1 MAIVLQFVM
10 VRNAPD
16 NVPIAER
23 TEMTV
28 LVVAEHDR
36 AALKAVTL
44 HTVTAAL
51 QCASGDVHVLVV
63 GGGAGEAAKDAARIA
78 GVARV
83 IVAEGA
89 SLAENLAE
97 NTAAQILSIAHG
109 YSHILFPASAKGKNV
124 APRVAAKLDVAQISE
139 ITRVVAPDV
148 FERPIYAGNVIATVQ
163 SSDAIKVVTVRPQSF
178 DAAAAGN
185 GSAEL
190 ETADPVDDCG
200 RSCFVSRTIYSN
212 ERPELTAAQVIV
224 SGGRGLGSAV
234 NFSEVLGPLAD
245 QLNAGLGASLAA
257 VDEGYAPND
266 WQVGQSGKVVAPQ
279 LYIACGI
286 SGAVQHLAGIQDAR
300 VIVAIN
306 SDEEA
311 PIFSVADYGLVADL
325 FVAVPELVIALGR
338 RNSQA

>member
-1 MAIVLQFVM
+1 
-10 VRNAPD
+10 
-16 NVPIAER
+16 
-23 TEMTV
+23 MTV
-28 LVVAEHDR
+28 LVIAEHDR
-36 AALKAVTL
+36 AELKAVTL

-63 GGGAGEAAKDAARIA
+63 GAGASEAAKDAARIE

-89 SLAENLAE
+89 CLAENLAE
-97 NTAAQILSIAHG
+97 NTAAQILSVAHG
-109 YSHILFPASAKGKNV
+109 YSHILFPASANGKNV

-163 SSDAIKVVTVRPQSF
+163 CSDAIKVVTVRPQSF
-178 DAAAAGN
+178 DAAAASN
-185 GSAEL
+185 GIAEK
-190 ETADPVDDCG
+190 EIANQVDDFG
-200 RSCFVSRTIYSN
+200 QSCFVSRTIYSN
-212 ERPELTAAQVIV
+212 ERPELTGAQVIV

-234 NFSEVLGPLAD
+234 NFNEVLGPLAD

-266 WQVGQSGKVVAPQ
+266 WQVGQSGKIVAPQ

-286 SGAVQHLAGIQDAR
+286 SGAVQHLAGIKDAR

-311 PIFSVADYGLVADL
+311 PIFSIADYGLVADL
-325 FVAVPELVIALGR
+325 FVAVPELVIALGNAPSKR
-338 RNSQA
+338 TPV

>member
-1 MAIVLQFVM
+1 
-10 VRNAPD
+10 
-16 NVPIAER
+16 
-23 TEMTV
+23 MTV

-36 AALKAVTL
+36 SALKAATL
-44 HTVTAAL
+44 RTVTAAL
-51 QCASGDVHVLVV
+51 QCASGDVHVLVA
-63 GGGAGEAAKDAARIA
+63 GRGASEAAKDAARIA

-83 IVAEGA
+83 VVAEGA

-97 NTAAQILSIAHG
+97 NTAAQVLSIAHG
-109 YSHILFPASAKGKNV
+109 YSHILFPASANGKNV

-178 DAAAAGN
+178 EAAATGN
-185 GSAEL
+185 GSAEI
-190 ETADPVDDCG
+190 EIAHPVDDCG
-200 RSCFVSRTIYSN
+200 KSRFVSRTIHSN
-212 ERPELTAAQVIV
+212 ARPELTAAQVIV

-234 NFSEVLGPLAD
+234 NFNEVLGPLAD

-311 PIFSVADYGLVADL
+311 PIFSIADYGLVADL
-325 FVAVPELVIALGR
+325 FVAVPELVLALGSAR
-338 RNSQA
+338 SKQTPG

>member
-1 MAIVLQFVM
+1 M

-16 NVPIAER
+16 NMSIAQR

-63 GGGAGEAAKDAARIA
+63 GAGASEAGKDAARIA

-89 SLAENLAE
+89 CLAENLAE

-109 YSHILFPASAKGKNV
+109 YSHILFPASANGKNV
-124 APRVAAKLDVAQISE
+124 APRVAARLDVAQVSE
-139 ITRVVAPDV
+139 ITKVVAPDV

-163 SSDAIKVVTVRPQSF
+163 ASDAIKVVTVRPRNF
-178 DAAAAGN
+178 EAAAAGN
-185 GSAEL
+185 ASADIEV
-190 ETADPVDDCG
+190 ANPVDDCG
-200 RSCFVSRTIYSN
+200 KSRFVSRTIHSN
-212 ERPELTAAQVIV
+212 ARPELTAAQAIV

-234 NFSEVLGPLAD
+234 NFNEVLGPLAD

-266 WQVGQSGKVVAPQ
+266 WQVGQSGKIVAPQ
-279 LYIACGI
+279 LYVACGI

-325 FVAVPELVIALGR
+325 FVAVPELVIALG
-338 RNSQA
+338 NVQSK

>member
-1 MAIVLQFVM
+1 
-10 VRNAPD
+10 
-16 NVPIAER
+16 
-23 TEMTV
+23 MTV
-28 LVVAEHDR
+28 LVIAEHDR
-36 AALKAVTL
+36 SALKAVTL

-51 QCASGDVHVLVV
+51 QCASGDVHVLV
-63 GGGAGEAAKDAARIA
+63 AGEGASEAAQDAARIA

-89 SLAENLAE
+89 SLVEDLAE
-97 NTAAQILSIAHG
+97 NTAAQILSIAPG

-124 APRVAAKLDVAQISE
+124 APRVAAKLDVAQVSE

-178 DAAAAGN
+178 EAAAAGN
-185 GSAEL
+185 GG
-190 ETADPVDDCG
+190 ADIEIADQVDDCG
-200 RSCFVSRTIYSN
+200 KSRFVGRTIHSH
-212 ERPELTAAQVIV
+212 ERPELAAAQVIV
-224 SGGRGLGSAV
+224 SGGRGLGSAA
-234 NFSEVLGPLAD
+234 NFNEVLGPLAD

-286 SGAVQHLAGIQDAR
+286 SGSVQHLAGIKDAR

-306 SDEEA
+306 SDEDA

-325 FVAVPELVIALGR
+325 FVAVPELVIALANAQGK
-338 RNSQA
+338 